1 MKLLRNF
8 VIVFLSVYIALAPA
22 FVEARAGSS
31 RSSGGSMSNHS
42 MGSRGSKTYESNS
55 TKPMER
61 SMTQKPAP
69 APTPPRQAT
78 PAPQPTPMA
87 PPMAQPSF
95 FQQHPFMAGIAGGLV
110 GSWIGSM
117 LFNHSRSEAGMG
129 NNDWD
134 SGSASPMGRTLGAL
148 LPILFIAGLIML
160 GMWFY
165 RRNAAQSL
173 ASGTTGYSP
182 EPMRSNNEAWGSSST
197 AAAPVTYS
205 LQIGQGDI
213 SAFKDLLV
221 AVQDAWGKADLVKLK
236 RVVTPEM
243 LSYFSEELSNNA
255 SQGVENRVEQVNV
268 LRLDIKD
275 AWEEENMQ
283 YASAQITWNS
293 LDYTINTERK
303 PGDADYV
310 VDGDMRQLAEAT
322 EVWTFVRSQSG
333 GHWLLSAIQQI

>member
-1 MKLLRNF
+1 
-8 VIVFLSVYIALAPA
+8 
-22 FVEARAGSS
+22 
-31 RSSGGSMSNHS
+31 
-42 MGSRGSKTYESNS
+42 
-55 TKPMER
+55 
-61 SMTQKPAP
+61 
-69 APTPPRQAT
+69 
-78 PAPQPTPMA
+78 
-87 PPMAQPSF
+87 
-95 FQQHPFMAGIAGGLV
+95 MAGIAGGLV

-134 SGSASPMGRTLGAL
+134 GGSSASPMGRALGSL
-148 LPILFIAGLIML
+148 LPIIFIAGLIML
-160 GMWFY
+160 GIWFY
-165 RRNAAQSL
+165 RRNAAQSF
-173 ASGTTGYSP
+173 ASGATGYSP
-182 EPMRSNNEAWGSSST
+182 EPMRSNSEAWGSSST
-197 AAAPVTYS
+197 SAAPVTYS
-205 LQIGQGDI
+205 LQIVQSDI
-213 SAFKDLLV
+213 SAFKELLV

-236 RVVTPEM
+236 RAVTPEM

-283 YASAQITWNS
+283 YATAQITWSS

-310 VDGDMRQLAEAT
+310 VDGDMRQLVEAT